1 MIEEEYNIK
10 FTPEIFKKL
19 GALVF
24 EELPKIKPID
34 NVYKLVKENEET
46 CHFLTGSPIDIL
58 KLYFKEW
65 KINITED
72 RLHCNVYN
80 GSGEKEKILKMLQD
94 KFDVIYLDDDA
105 GLIKNAKDI
114 VTKAILVKQL
124 YNKNYWDKFETI

>member
-19 GALVF
+19 GSLVF

-34 NVYKLVKENEET
+34 NVYKLVKENEST

-65 KINITED
+65 NINISED
-72 RLHCNVYN
+72 RLHCGVYN
-80 GSGEKEKILKMLQD
+80 GSGEKEKILKQLQE
-94 KFDVIYLDDDA
+94 KYNIIYFDDDA

-114 VTKAILVKQL
+114 VAKAILIKQI
-124 YNKNYWDKFETI
+124 YNKDSWDKFETI